1 MDAGSPMVVK
11 RKEQD
16 IQSLSLENNIF
27 LMSRYKTY
35 SPVLILMLA
44 LILALSV
51 MHSNIHA
58 DDELEDHRVLLG
70 LDGFPGLLAADLDI
84 TGKTD
89 HGRLILV
96 LVYTDRKQKAEE
108 LAVYLKEIKT
118 IRKIPVQIE
127 LTDDTSLKEYKNTR
141 LAGIFLT
148 QKLGS
153 ELESL
158 IQYGRK
164 NHVIVYSPFEEDVKK
179 GVPGGISITSIILP
193 YVNMDAMKSSGIR
206 IKQFFLRIVK
216 QY

>member
-1 MDAGSPMVVK
+1 M
-11 RKEQD
+11 
-16 IQSLSLENNIF
+16 
-27 LMSRYKTY
+27 
-35 SPVLILMLA
+35 
-44 LILALSV
+44 
-51 MHSNIHA
+51 
-58 DDELEDHRVLLG
+58 
-70 LDGFPGLLAADLDI
+70 
-84 TGKTD
+84 
-89 HGRLILV
+89 
-96 LVYTDRKQKAEE
+96 
-108 LAVYLKEIKT
+108 
-118 IRKIPVQIE
+118 QIE

-179 GVPGGISITSIILP
+179 GGISITSIILP